1 MRVYKNFINNDWVGA
16 ISGKTFPEDNPAT
29 EEVFS
34 EVLVPVPE
42 ILMRLSLQQIRRSTA
57 GASQTPGA
65 DGRFLE
71 K

>member
-16 ISGKTFPEDNPAT
+16 NSGKTFPVDNSAT

-34 EVLVPVPE
+34 EVLVLVPE
-42 ILMRLSLQQIRRSTA
+42 ILMQPSLHQVWRSTA

-65 DGRFLE
+65 E
-71 K
+71 A